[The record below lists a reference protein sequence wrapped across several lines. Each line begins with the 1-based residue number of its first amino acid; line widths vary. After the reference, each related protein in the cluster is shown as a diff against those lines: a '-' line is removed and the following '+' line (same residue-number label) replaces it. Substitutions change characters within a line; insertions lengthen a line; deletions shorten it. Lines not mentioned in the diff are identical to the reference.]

1 MKLELIKFHE
11 DTGICELDIDEEGKQ
26 MLMELGFNA
35 LIRKALEG
43 YDNERKP
50 RESLLRL
57 VDV

>member
-11 DTGICELDIDEEGKQ
+11 DTGICELDVDEEGKQ

-43 YDNERKP
+43 YDNERET
-50 RESLLRL
+50 REGFL
-57 VDV
+57 

>member
-11 DTGICELDIDEEGKQ
+11 DTGVCELDVDEEGKQ

-43 YDNERKP
+43 YDNERET
-50 RESLLRL
+50 REGFL
-57 VDV
+57 